1 MVLQIAI
8 YLNYIV
14 TCLCYP
20 VSFLNRRSEPNVGEA
35 VKLIVNL
42 PQNAHIALKYSAI
55 ELLAELTPWVDQNPQ
70 HIGR

>member
-1 MVLQIAI
+1 MII
-8 YLNYIV
+8 
-14 TCLCYP
+14 CFCYSA
-20 VSFLNRRSEPNVGEA
+20 SFFNHRTEPNVGEA
-35 VKLIVNL
+35 VKIIVDL